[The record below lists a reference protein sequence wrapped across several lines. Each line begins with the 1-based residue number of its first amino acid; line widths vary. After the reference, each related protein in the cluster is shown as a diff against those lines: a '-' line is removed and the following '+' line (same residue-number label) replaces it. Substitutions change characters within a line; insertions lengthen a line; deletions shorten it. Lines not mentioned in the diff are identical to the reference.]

1 MSGNWLHNI
10 KHVTPGEPVQ
20 AGVVNRPDR
29 TLEERTEYLKDRL
42 DASAVGQA
50 IFDHN
55 ATIATDVL
63 PGHPV
68 FWNYTTHRYEKAL
81 AAIEVDQITSVFV
94 VLPSSDCV
102 GMCLR
107 KRSATLGDIVLQGI
121 VDMPDLA
128 NAIAAPITP
137 GRYYLS
143 AVEPGKLTKQ
153 RPAITV
159 SVCHVQGPKDTCSD
173 VPRVVVMPA
182 TRDFLEEH
190 IHYRFDLYARP
201 ASTTTTLV
209 APGGRHIVQVPN
221 VALPGWLPADHISF
235 NGKAPAGAVFG
246 YNMTTHT
253 ALDNVWPPLPVQS
266 VAMLWDKGIDLVGAA
281 EIPLG
286 SNGLAVCD
294 VNGIWWMSNCYG
306 DAPWPATYTDA
317 VVESTNA
324 IDPSECPREE
334 AMRIVVVYLR
344 MLIGNDRS
352 MVTSL
357 KPGYESPVV
366 IYNCDGV
373 PATTDHPMTGDL
385 ELNLDLQIA
394 ANEIAQVPPEL
405 IGDARG
411 GQAIKGI
418 VHDGRMLKQGWI
430 AEGAFTLSEHLT
442 IKGSRDEPRTL
453 TSAEL
458 DALGYLPAPNAARTL
473 AGSKLLQQGILQID
487 YTDTLVEREI
497 SPQIIRL
504 SDTVERLYMDIPY
517 IGLPTGQES
526 LLRVRLNVPS
536 ANLGSGLT
544 MKVRVQL
551 FSRGGTPTVEA
562 TVSPLYMTRR
572 ILPMPATLTGR
583 EALITT
589 DDDVEFW
596 PTAGLELLIDT
607 AAQIESE
614 EFVVDLGDTVL
625 VTIGRVVA
633 NSAMPE
639 VGILRITGLVSA
651 SE

>member
-81 AAIEVDQITSVFV
+81 AAIEVDQTTSMFV

-107 KRSATLGDIVLQGI
+107 KRSATLGDIVLHGI

-128 NAIAAPITP
+128 NAIATPIAP

-201 ASTTTTLV
+201 ASDITTLV
-209 APGGRHIVQVPN
+209 APGGTHIVEDAN
-221 VALPGWLPADHISF
+221 VALQGWLPAGHTSF

-253 ALDNVWPPLPVQS
+253 ALANVWPPLPVQS
-266 VAMLWDKGIDLVGAA
+266 VAMLWDKGIARVGAT

-294 VNGIWWMSNCYG
+294 LNGIWWMSNCYG
-306 DAPWPATYTDA
+306 DAPWPATYDSTV

-324 IDPSECPREE
+324 VPPECPREE
-334 AMRIVVVYLR
+334 AMRVVVVYLR

-357 KPGYESPVV
+357 KPGVDSPVV
-366 IYNCDGV
+366 ITNCDGI
-373 PATTDHPMTGDL
+373 PATIDHPMTGDL
-385 ELNLDLQIA
+385 DLNLNLQLEA
-394 ANEIAQVPPEL
+394 GESV
-405 IGDARG
+405 G
-411 GQAIKGI
+411 GQAIKAI
-418 VHDGRMLKQGWI
+418 VHNGRRLKKGWI

-442 IKGSRDEPRTL
+442 IKGSRDEPRYL

-473 AGSKLLQQGILQID
+473 AASKPLQQGVLQID

-536 ANLGSGLT
+536 ANLGSGLK

-562 TVSPLYMTRR
+562 TVSPLYMTYR
-572 ILPMPATLTGR
+572 ILPMPTTLTGR
-583 EALITT
+583 KQLITT
-589 DDDVEFW
+589 ETDPDVGFW
-596 PTAGLELLIDT
+596 PSAGLELLIDT
-607 AAQIESE
+607 AAQIESD
-614 EFVVDLGDTVL
+614 EFDVDLGDTVL
-625 VTIGRVVA
+625 VTIGRGVE

-639 VGILRITGLVSA
+639 VGILRITGVVSA

>member
-20 AGVVNRPDR
+20 AGVVNRPDL
-29 TLEERTEYLKDRL
+29 TLEDRTEYLKDRL

-81 AAIEVDQITSVFV
+81 AAIEVDQTTSMFV

-107 KRSATLGDIVLQGI
+107 KRSATLGDIVLHGI

-128 NAIAAPITP
+128 NAIATPITP

-190 IHYRFDLYARP
+190 IHYRFDLHARP

-209 APGGRHIVQVPN
+209 APGGTHIVEDAN
-221 VALPGWLPADHISF
+221 VALQGWLPASHASF

-253 ALDNVWPPLPVQS
+253 ALANVWPPLPVQS
-266 VAMLWDKGIDLVGAA
+266 VAMLWDKGIALVGAT

-306 DAPWPATYTDA
+306 DAPWPATYSSS
-317 VVESTNA
+317 VVVVSTNA
-324 IDPSECPREE
+324 VPPECPREE

-357 KPGYESPVV
+357 KPGVDSPVV
-366 IYNCDGV
+366 ITNCDGI
-373 PATTDHPMTGDL
+373 PATIDHPMTGDL
-385 ELNLDLQIA
+385 DLNLNLQLEA
-394 ANEIAQVPPEL
+394 GESV
-405 IGDARG
+405 G
-411 GQAIKGI
+411 GQAIKAI
-418 VHDGRMLKQGWI
+418 VHDGRRLKKGWI

-442 IKGSRDEPRTL
+442 IKGSRDEPRYL

-473 AGSKLLQQGILQID
+473 AASKPLQQGVLQID

-536 ANLGSGLT
+536 ANLGSGLK

-572 ILPMPATLTGR
+572 ILPMPETLTGR
-583 EALITT
+583 QELITT
-589 DDDVEFW
+589 DASVIFW
-596 PTAGLELLIDT
+596 PPAGLELLIDT
-607 AAQIESE
+607 AAQIESA
-614 EFVVDLGDTVL
+614 EFDVDLGDTVL
-625 VTIGRVVA
+625 VTIGRGVE
-633 NSAMPE
+633 NSVMPE

-651 SE
+651 SA

>member
-81 AAIEVDQITSVFV
+81 AAIEVDQTTSMFV

-107 KRSATLGDIVLQGI
+107 KRSATLGDIVLHGI

-128 NAIAAPITP
+128 NAIATPITP

-201 ASTTTTLV
+201 ASATTTLV
-209 APGGRHIVQVPN
+209 APGGTHIVQVPS
-221 VALPGWLPADHISF
+221 VALQGWLPASDPSF

-253 ALDNVWPPLPVQS
+253 ALANVWPPLPVQS
-266 VAMLWDKGIDLVGAA
+266 VAMLWDKGIALVGAT

-306 DAPWPATYTDA
+306 DAPWPATYSSSV

-324 IDPSECPREE
+324 VPPECPREE

-357 KPGYESPVV
+357 KPGVDSPVV
-366 IYNCDGV
+366 ITNCDGI
-373 PATTDHPMTGDL
+373 PATIDHPMTGDL
-385 ELNLDLQIA
+385 DLNLNLQLEA
-394 ANEIAQVPPEL
+394 GESV
-405 IGDARG
+405 G
-411 GQAIKGI
+411 GQAIKAI
-418 VHDGRMLKQGWI
+418 VHDGRRLKKGWI

-442 IKGSRDEPRTL
+442 IKGSRDEPRYL

-473 AGSKLLQQGILQID
+473 AASKPLQQGVLQID

-536 ANLGSGLT
+536 ANLGSGLK

-551 FSRGGTPTVEA
+551 FSRGGTDAVEA

-583 EALITT
+583 QELITT
-589 DDDVEFW
+589 DASVIFW
-596 PTAGLELLIDT
+596 PSAGLELLIDT

-625 VTIGRVVA
+625 VTIGRIVG

-639 VGILRITGLVSA
+639 VGILRITGVVRASA
-651 SE
+651 

>member
-20 AGVVNRPDR
+20 AGVVNRPDL
-29 TLEERTEYLKDRL
+29 TLEDRTEYLKDRL

-81 AAIEVDQITSVFV
+81 AAIEVDQTTSMFV

-107 KRSATLGDIVLQGI
+107 KRSATLGDIVLHGI

-128 NAIAAPITP
+128 NAIATPITP

-190 IHYRFDLYARP
+190 IHYRFDLHARP

-209 APGGRHIVQVPN
+209 APGGTHIVQVPN
-221 VALPGWLPADHISF
+221 VALQGWLPASHASF

-246 YNMTTHT
+246 YNMKTHT
-253 ALDNVWPPLPVQS
+253 ALANVWPPLPVQS
-266 VAMLWDKGIDLVGAA
+266 VAMLWDKGIALVGAT

-306 DAPWPATYTDA
+306 DAPWPATYSSSV

-324 IDPSECPREE
+324 VPPECPREE

-357 KPGYESPVV
+357 KPGVDSPVV
-366 IYNCDGV
+366 ITNCDGI
-373 PATTDHPMTGDL
+373 PATIDHPMTGDL
-385 ELNLDLQIA
+385 DLNLNLQLEA
-394 ANEIAQVPPEL
+394 GESV
-405 IGDARG
+405 G
-411 GQAIKGI
+411 GQAIKAI
-418 VHDGRMLKQGWI
+418 VHDGRRLKKGWI

-442 IKGSRDEPRTL
+442 IKGSRDEPRYL

-473 AGSKLLQQGILQID
+473 AASKPLQQGVLQID

-536 ANLGSGLT
+536 ANLGSGLK

-572 ILPMPATLTGR
+572 ILPMPETLTGR
-583 EALITT
+583 QELITT
-589 DDDVEFW
+589 DASVIFW
-596 PTAGLELLIDT
+596 PPAGLELLIDT
-607 AAQIESE
+607 AAQIESA
-614 EFVVDLGDTVL
+614 EFDVDLGDTVL
-625 VTIGRVVA
+625 VTIGRGVE
-633 NSAMPE
+633 NSVMPE

-651 SE
+651 SA

>member
-68 FWNYTTHRYEKAL
+68 FWNYTSHRYEKAL
-81 AAIEVDQITSVFV
+81 AAIEVDQTTSMFV

-107 KRSATLGDIVLQGI
+107 KRSATLGDIVLHGI

-128 NAIAAPITP
+128 NAIATPITP

-201 ASTTTTLV
+201 ASDTTTLV
-209 APGGRHIVQVPN
+209 APGGIHIVEDAN
-221 VALPGWLPADHISF
+221 VALQGWLPASDPSF

-253 ALDNVWPPLPVQS
+253 ALANVWPPLPVQS
-266 VAMLWDKGIDLVGAA
+266 VAMLWDKGIALVGAT

-306 DAPWPATYTDA
+306 DAPWPATYDSSV

-324 IDPSECPREE
+324 VPPECPREE

-357 KPGYESPVV
+357 KPGVDSPVV
-366 IYNCDGV
+366 ITNCDGI
-373 PATTDHPMTGDL
+373 PATIDHPMTGDL
-385 ELNLDLQIA
+385 DLNLNLQLEA
-394 ANEIAQVPPEL
+394 GESV
-405 IGDARG
+405 G
-411 GQAIKGI
+411 GQAIKAI
-418 VHDGRMLKQGWI
+418 VHDGRRLKKGWI

-442 IKGSRDEPRTL
+442 IKGSRDEPRYL

-473 AGSKLLQQGILQID
+473 AASKPLQQGVLQID

-551 FSRGGTPTVEA
+551 FSRGGTPTAEA

-583 EALITT
+583 QQLITT
-589 DDDVEFW
+589 DADVNFW
-596 PTAGLELLIDT
+596 PTAGLDLLIDT

-614 EFVVDLGDTVL
+614 DFDVDLGDTVL
-625 VTIGRVVA
+625 VTIGRVVE
-633 NSAMPE
+633 NNAMPE

>member
-81 AAIEVDQITSVFV
+81 AAIEVDQTTSMFV

-107 KRSATLGDIVLQGI
+107 KRSATLGDIVLHGI

-128 NAIAAPITP
+128 NAIATPITP

-190 IHYRFDLYARP
+190 IHYRFDLHARP

-209 APGGRHIVQVPN
+209 APGGTHIVQVPN
-221 VALPGWLPADHISF
+221 VALQGWLPASDPSF

-246 YNMTTHT
+246 YNMKTHT
-253 ALDNVWPPLPVQS
+253 ALANVWPPLPVQS
-266 VAMLWDKGIDLVGAA
+266 VAMLWDKGIALVGAT

-317 VVESTNA
+317 VVVSTNA
-324 IDPSECPREE
+324 IPPECPREE

-366 IYNCDGV
+366 IANCDGI
-373 PATTDHPMTGDL
+373 PATADHPMTGDL
-385 ELNLDLQIA
+385 ELNLNLQI
-394 ANEIAQVPPEL
+394 VPEESTT
-405 IGDARG
+405 
-411 GQAIKGI
+411 GQAIKEV
-418 VHDGRMLKQGWI
+418 VHGGRMLKQGWI
-430 AEGAFTLSEHLT
+430 AEGAFTTSQRLT
-442 IKGSRDEPRTL
+442 IRGSRTGENPRRGVNN
-453 TSAEL
+453 AEL
-458 DALGYLPAPNAARTL
+458 ALLGLPPNPPEPAAPTYLL
-473 AGSKLLQQGILQID
+473 EQGVLQID
-487 YTDTLVEREI
+487 YTDDNVDREI
-497 SPQIIRL
+497 APQIIRL

-536 ANLGSGLT
+536 TIAGPLH
-544 MKVRVQL
+544 MRVRVQL
-551 FSRGGTPTVEA
+551 FSRGGTQSTTA
-562 TVSPLYMTRR
+562 TLPELYMTYRL
-572 ILPMPATLTGR
+572 LPMPATLTGR
-583 EALITT
+583 QALITT
-589 DDDVEFW
+589 ETDEDVGFW
-596 PTAGLELLIDT
+596 PSAGLELLIDT
-607 AAQIESE
+607 VAQVESE
-614 EFVVDLGDTVL
+614 PFVVAVGDTVL
-625 VTIGRVVA
+625 VTIGRTA
-633 NSAMPE
+633 EFHTLAE
-639 VGILRITGLVSA
+639 VGVLRITGLVA
-651 SE
+651 KTPTL

>member
-68 FWNYTTHRYEKAL
+68 FWNYTSHRYEKAL
-81 AAIEVDQITSVFV
+81 AAIEVDQTTSMFV

-107 KRSATLGDIVLQGI
+107 KRSATLGDIVLHGI

-201 ASTTTTLV
+201 ASDTTTLV
-209 APGGRHIVQVPN
+209 APGGIHIVEDAN
-221 VALPGWLPADHISF
+221 VALQGWLPASDPSF

-253 ALDNVWPPLPVQS
+253 ALANVWPPLPVQS
-266 VAMLWDKGIDLVGAA
+266 VAMLWDKGIARVGAT

-294 VNGIWWMSNCYG
+294 LNGIWWMSNCYG
-306 DAPWPATYTDA
+306 DAPWPATYDSSV

-324 IDPSECPREE
+324 VPPECPREE
-334 AMRIVVVYLR
+334 AMRVVVVYLR

-357 KPGYESPVV
+357 KPGVDSPVV
-366 IYNCDGV
+366 ITNCDGI
-373 PATTDHPMTGDL
+373 PATIDHPMTGDL
-385 ELNLDLQIA
+385 DLNLNLQLEA
-394 ANEIAQVPPEL
+394 GESV
-405 IGDARG
+405 G
-411 GQAIKGI
+411 GQAIKAI
-418 VHDGRMLKQGWI
+418 VHNGRRLKKGWI

-442 IKGSRDEPRTL
+442 IKGSRDEPRYL

-458 DALGYLPAPNAARTL
+458 DALGYSPAPNAARTL
-473 AGSKLLQQGILQID
+473 AASKPLQQGVLQID

-583 EALITT
+583 QELITT
-589 DDDVEFW
+589 DASVIFW

-607 AAQIESE
+607 AAQIESAP
-614 EFVVDLGDTVL
+614 FVVDLGDTVL
-625 VTIGRVVA
+625 VTIGRGVE

-651 SE
+651 SA

>member
-68 FWNYTTHRYEKAL
+68 FWNYTSHRYEKAL
-81 AAIEVDQITSVFV
+81 AAIEVDQTTSMFV

-107 KRSATLGDIVLQGI
+107 KRSATLGDIVLHGI

-201 ASTTTTLV
+201 ASDTTTLV
-209 APGGRHIVQVPN
+209 APGGIHIVEDAN
-221 VALPGWLPADHISF
+221 VALQGWLPASDPSF

-253 ALDNVWPPLPVQS
+253 ALANVWPPLPVQS
-266 VAMLWDKGIDLVGAA
+266 VAMLWDKGIARVGAT

-306 DAPWPATYTDA
+306 DAPWPATYDSSV

-324 IDPSECPREE
+324 VPPECPREE
-334 AMRIVVVYLR
+334 AMRVVVVYLR

-357 KPGYESPVV
+357 KPGVDSPVV
-366 IYNCDGV
+366 ITNCDGI
-373 PATTDHPMTGDL
+373 PATIDHPMTGDL
-385 ELNLDLQIA
+385 DLNLNLQLEA
-394 ANEIAQVPPEL
+394 GESV
-405 IGDARG
+405 G
-411 GQAIKGI
+411 GQAIKAI
-418 VHDGRMLKQGWI
+418 VHNGRRLKKGWI
-430 AEGAFTLSEHLT
+430 AEGAFTTSQRLT
-442 IKGSRDEPRTL
+442 IRGSRTGENPRRAVNN
-453 TSAEL
+453 AEL
-458 DALGYLPAPNAARTL
+458 ALLGLPPNPLAPLPPTYLL
-473 AGSKLLQQGILQID
+473 EQGVLQID
-487 YTDTLVEREI
+487 YTDDDVDREI
-497 SPQIIRL
+497 APQIIRL

-536 ANLGSGLT
+536 TIAGPLH
-544 MKVRVQL
+544 MRVRVQL
-551 FSRGGTPTVEA
+551 FSRGGTQTVEA
-562 TVSPLYMTRR
+562 LVAPLYMTYRL
-572 ILPMPATLTGR
+572 LPMPATLTGR
-583 EALITT
+583 QALITT
-589 DDDVEFW
+589 ETDSDVGFW
-596 PTAGLELLIDT
+596 PSAGLELPIDT
-607 AAQIESE
+607 VAQVESE
-614 EFVVDLGDTVL
+614 PFVVAVGDTVL
-625 VTIGRVVA
+625 VTIGRTA
-633 NSAMPE
+633 EFHTLAE
-639 VGILRITGLVSA
+639 VGVLRITGLVA
-651 SE
+651 KTPPPPL